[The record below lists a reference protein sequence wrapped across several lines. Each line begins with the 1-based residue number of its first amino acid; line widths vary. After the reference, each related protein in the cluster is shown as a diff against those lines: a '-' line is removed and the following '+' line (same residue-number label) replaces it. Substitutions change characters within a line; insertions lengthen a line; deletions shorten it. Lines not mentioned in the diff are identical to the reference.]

1 MQILTEDNIL
11 FIASEYFDVSDNI
24 KLCLVSKNYNKLMNK
39 SYIWYNYCT
48 KIFSNDF
55 WIRAL
60 SMPQKLSKPKG
71 HFKLEYKRILNFNRI
86 LKERNFDYSHALMRG
101 ILGLTKSSKKLD
113 EIIRAR

>member
-101 ILGLTKSSKKLD
+101 ILGLTKSPKKN
-113 EIIRAR
+113 